1 MATNLPYGEQRRLE
15 IARALAI
22 QPRILYLDEPA
33 AGMNPQETTDL
44 TELIYHI
51 RDKYKLTIILIEHDM
66 SLVMKICERIYV
78 LNYGK
83 LIASGTPEEIQKDP
97 FVIKAYLGEEM

>member
-1 MATNLPYGEQRRLE
+1 
-15 IARALAI
+15 
-22 QPRILYLDEPA
+22 
-33 AGMNPQETTDL
+33 MNPQETTEL
-44 TELIYHI
+44 TQLIHHV
-51 RDKYKLTIILIEHDM
+51 RDKYKLTVILIEHDM
-66 SLVMKICERIYV
+66 SLVMSICERIYV